1 MTMKVSYNL
10 LNHENVSMEVLIK
23 ICTILGVDFCDI
35 MELAPEQTESIKSDI
50 MQPQGAVLWKYLIT
64 L

>member
-23 ICTILGVDFCDI
+23 ICTILGVDFCD
-35 MELAPEQTESIKSDI
+35 
-50 MQPQGAVLWKYLIT
+50 T
-64 L
+64 LVFG